1 MMQITKISMFTGK
14 SSTMEIP
21 VAQEQINSWKDGML
35 IQDAM
40 PNLSADH
47 REFLMT
53 GSTPEE
59 WDKMFGEE

>member
-1 MMQITKISMFTGK
+1 MQITKTSMFTGK
-14 SSTMEIP
+14 ASTMEIP

-40 PNLSADH
+40 PDLSADH

>member
-1 MMQITKISMFTGK
+1 MQITKTSMFTGK

-40 PNLSADH
+40 PTLSADH

>member
-1 MMQITKISMFTGK
+1 MQITKISMFTGK

-40 PNLSADH
+40 PDLSADH

>member
-1 MMQITKISMFTGK
+1 MQITKISMFTGK